1 MSVFLCLP
9 LALILAFY
17 VSVSIRSYSVSLSL
31 SAFDCR
37 YLSLP
42 VSVCRS
48 TLSVSHF
55 YFHFYVLDFP
65 WCSLYLIVFF
75 FFSLLLWHFI
85 SSASFMHHIFYRR
98 SNWCVCSF
106 PSSRNLLL
114 TYTFFQIVFL
124 VLTLATFG
132 FGVYGVT
139 QIETDY
145 DSIWYMDQGSY
156 QTDFFDKMNK
166 YFPENGERVEVYI
179 GNMIQFCITD

>member
-1 MSVFLCLP
+1 MFVVFPPHETC
-9 LALILAFY
+9 F
-17 VSVSIRSYSVSLSL
+17 
-31 SAFDCR
+31 
-37 YLSLP
+37 
-42 VSVCRS
+42 
-48 TLSVSHF
+48 
-55 YFHFYVLDFP
+55 
-65 WCSLYLIVFF
+65 
-75 FFSLLLWHFI
+75 
-85 SSASFMHHIFYRR
+85 
-98 SNWCVCSF
+98 
-106 PSSRNLLL
+106 LL

-179 GNMIQFCITD
+179 GNIIQYCITA